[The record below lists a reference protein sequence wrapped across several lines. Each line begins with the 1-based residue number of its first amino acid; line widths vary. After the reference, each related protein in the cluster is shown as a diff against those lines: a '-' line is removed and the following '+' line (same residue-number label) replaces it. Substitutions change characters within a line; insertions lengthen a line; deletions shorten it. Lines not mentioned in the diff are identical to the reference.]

1 MLFIKPKAMP
11 DFTDLTIEN
20 GRLRLLKVVGSGSYG
35 IVYQAIDTTSSKHDP
50 IFYAVKC
57 LQKTALNEAQMAC
70 QLREVTLHS
79 KVSGHPNVLTY
90 HRIYEEDMYL
100 FIILDLCHG
109 GDLFDA
115 ITKKKAYHKNDYLAK
130 TAILQLIDAVS
141 SCHDAGVFHRDLK
154 PENILCGPNGLDIR
168 LADFGLATDK
178 HTSQDFG
185 CGSLIYMSP
194 GKYFS
199 PFMSI
204 STLTYR
210 RPNRVYRGRVW
221 TTPILDSP

>member
-11 DFTDLTIEN
+11 DFTDLTIED
-20 GRLRLLKVVGSGSYG
+20 GRLRLLKVIGSGSYG

-57 LQKTALNEAQMAC
+57 LQKTALNEAQMAS
-70 QLREVTLHS
+70 QFHEITLHS

-90 HRIYEEDMYL
+90 HRTYEEDSYL
-100 FIILDLCHG
+100 FIILDLSHG

-115 ITKKKAYHKNDYLAK
+115 ITKKKAYHRNDYLAK
-130 TAILQLIDAVS
+130 AAILQLIDAVS

-210 RPNRVYRGRVW
+210 CPNRVYQARVW